1 MGAYSTHTQ
10 LLVELHSCLQLHPRR
25 DPNQHLCS
33 SAEPSQWPC
42 LAYRLTWQLCL
53 IWVPRQL
60 ALIFL
65 GLHREADAQPCPTA
79 EHCLHPTPPGSL
91 AREPRQPWSPSN
103 SLLGQEAKPVAL
115 PTAGHSLWPCIAREP
130 EQ

>member
-10 LLVELHSCLQLHPRR
+10 LSVELHSCLQLHPKR
-25 DPNQHLCS
+25 DPSQRLCS

-42 LAYRLTWQLCL
+42 LACRLTWQLYL

-65 GLHREADAQPCPTA
+65 GLGREADAQPRPTA
-79 EHCLHPTPPGSL
+79 EHCLHPDPTRNPGQRTQ
-91 AREPRQPWSPSN
+91 AAMEPIQQPCLGRKPS
-103 SLLGQEAKPVAL
+103 Q
-115 PTAGHSLWPCIAREP
+115 
-130 EQ
+130 